1 MRAVCYPP
9 PPPPSPFLLVTLPP
23 SVTCVQA
30 CCLSQVAPHLVRGAT
45 PHLIHTPPPH
55 TSFFLFHALVLYCG
69 NCLGPGFCW
78 VGQGGS
84 RTLAHLDGVGNR
96 EGGRGEGVGAVLTH
110 LAWGKGSEA
119 EGVTVDL
126 QALRWWFCLF
136 RGCSC
141 CGC

>member
-1 MRAVCYPP
+1 MCLRRVAHLNLLLTELVCILIESCMLPPP

-45 PHLIHTPPPH
+45 PHLIHTPPAH

-96 EGGRGEGVGAVLTH
+96 GGGRGWERSLPIWPGV
-110 LAWGKGSEA
+110 
-119 EGVTVDL
+119 
-126 QALRWWFCLF
+126 
-136 RGCSC
+136 RGRKLKV
-141 CGC
+141 